1 MTVESEAESLHYQ
14 HIVACALGDIGRW
27 HDYHPQATLDAA
39 YGYLM
44 THNAGLPLVPMVDE
58 AARDDAR
65 FWSETASLPEL
76 ECYAVAAVDKMRGSA
91 FASRQVK
98 RLLGALWR
106 RMAPSEKAAFLK
118 WVGDF
123 EGWAK

>member
-1 MTVESEAESLHYQ
+1 MHYD
-14 HIVACALGDIGRW
+14 HIVACALGDIGQW
-27 HDYHPQATLDAA
+27 HVHHPQAALDAA
-39 YGYLM
+39 YGYLASQS
-44 THNAGLPLVPMVDE
+44 AGLPFVSMVDE
-58 AARDDAR
+58 TARDDAR

-76 ECYAVAAVDKMRGSA
+76 ECYTFAAIDKMRGSA

-106 RMAPSEKAAFLK
+106 RMAPAEKTAFIK

-123 EGWAK
+123 EGWAR